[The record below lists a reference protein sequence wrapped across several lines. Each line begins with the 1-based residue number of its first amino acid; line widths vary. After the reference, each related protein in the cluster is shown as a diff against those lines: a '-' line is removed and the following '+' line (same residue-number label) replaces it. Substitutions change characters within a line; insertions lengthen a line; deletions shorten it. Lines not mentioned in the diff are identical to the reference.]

1 MEKQETWL
9 GQRNSIFIILF
20 CFSFSMT
27 GCGPSYEE
35 RQAKQETERK
45 ELIRKKEEK
54 IRILAEQISE
64 KYNAVSF
71 PPEGSGATA
80 FTYEFQRFLSTNAE
94 KPVLFKGYLED
105 VERAERDIVAEFL
118 CPLGQDFYVNKTAIR
133 FRLTA
138 AEEKVKQF
146 LSVKREDPMFRSLR
160 YFSEPGYF
168 IVAKIDEL
176 KRSRRY
182 EVSGSANGD
191 EVELSVEI
199 PPSFISIG
207 KLVEAIPIP
216 SD

>member
-1 MEKQETWL
+1 MEKQKTWS

-20 CFSFSMT
+20 CFAFSMT

-35 RQAKQETERK
+35 RQTKQEAERK
-45 ELIRKKEEK
+45 ELIRKKEAK
-54 IRILAEQISE
+54 IKILADPISE
-64 KYNAVSF
+64 KYNAISF

-80 FTYEFQRFLSTNAE
+80 FTYELQRFLSTNAE
-94 KPVLFKGYLED
+94 RSVLFKAYLED
-105 VERAERDIVAEFL
+105 VERTERGIVVEFL
-118 CPLGQDFYVNKTAIR
+118 CPLGEKFYINNTAIR

-146 LSVKREDPMFRSLR
+146 LAVKREDTMFRSLR
-160 YFSEPGYF
+160 YFSEPEYF

-182 EVSGSANGD
+182 EVSGSASGD

-199 PPSFISIG
+199 PPSFVSIG
-207 KLVEAIPIP
+207 ELVEAIPIP